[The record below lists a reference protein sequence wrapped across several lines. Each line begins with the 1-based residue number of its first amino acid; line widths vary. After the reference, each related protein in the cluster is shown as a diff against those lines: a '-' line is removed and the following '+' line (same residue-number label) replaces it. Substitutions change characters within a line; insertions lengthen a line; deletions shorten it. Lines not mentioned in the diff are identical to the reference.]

1 MIRERHELGPTSM
14 NVNISIYTSPNLK
27 KTIEAR
33 NEGVVRTFRVQPFG
47 PDTTL
52 QAENKHES
60 KIQAQKQKK
69 EGLRKHLKV
78 AQINL
83 DGFKNARVK
92 IALPSTSLGRT
103 LRCVRSR

>member
-1 MIRERHELGPTSM
+1 M
-14 NVNISIYTSPNLK
+14 NVSSAHSGYCLSALT
-27 KTIEAR
+27 R
-33 NEGVVRTFRVQPFG
+33 H
-47 PDTTL
+47 DTL